1 MKTIMKLK
9 KLAMIKKKTFL
20 WLTTVVILY
29 GLIIQT
35 GCKKD
40 KSDPDIKKYVWAVGS
55 ADSTNYALIYFS
67 DNGGENWVRQGEG
80 QEALQGLDLNDVW
93 AVDENTVWAVA
104 QQNVILK
111 TTAGGANWFRVPP
124 PTQRTDAS
132 LSSISIIGKTDI
144 WISGNV
150 VYHSTDGG
158 NNWTNIQSPVLTNT
172 HLQGINAISDNVI
185 YAAGGKNMKGFI
197 VRTTDG
203 GQTWDSI
210 VPPNNVDTVTWIG
223 VTSTDADNIVVYGGT
238 SHYTFTTNGGQTW
251 TNGWVPDTG
260 GGAVGGADINDL
272 TMLDSQTWWGA
283 FDYDGIFKTN
293 NAGSTW
299 NNQGIAPGPK
309 GMWLVGIDYY
319 DKDLCVIV
327 GTSSDSFI
335 GKIIRTSDGGQLWEL
350 CIKTDAWM
358 KKVSFIK

>member
-1 MKTIMKLK
+1 MAVTL
-9 KLAMIKKKTFL
+9 
-20 WLTTVVILY
+20 VIIALV
-29 GLIIQT
+29 LFT
-35 GCKKD
+35 LNTCKKD
-40 KSDPDIKKYVWAVGS
+40 DPQPDPVKMKYVWAVGS
-55 ADSTNYALIYFS
+55 HDSTNYALIYFS

-80 QEALQGLDLNDVW
+80 QDALQGIDLNDVW

-111 TTAGGANWFRVPP
+111 TTDGGANWFRVPP
-124 PTQRTDAS
+124 PTKRTDAT

-158 NNWTNIQSPVLTNT
+158 NNWTSIQSPVLTNKD
-172 HLQGINAISDNVI
+172 LQGIHAISKNIV
-185 YAAGGKNMKGFI
+185 YVAGGRDRGENGFI
-197 VRTTDG
+197 ARTTDG

-210 VPPNNVDTVTWIG
+210 VPADDFNKNEWIG
-223 VTSTDADNIVVYGGT
+223 VTSSDPDNVVVYGGT
-238 SHYTFTTNGGQTW
+238 SHYTYTTNGGQTW
-251 TNGWVPDTG
+251 VNDSVPNTG
-260 GGAVGGADINDL
+260 GGAVGGADINCL
-272 TMLDSQTWWGA
+272 IMLDSQIWWGA

-327 GTSSDSFI
+327 GASSDSFI

-350 CIKTDAWM
+350 CIETDAWM
-358 KKVSFIK
+358 NKVSFIK